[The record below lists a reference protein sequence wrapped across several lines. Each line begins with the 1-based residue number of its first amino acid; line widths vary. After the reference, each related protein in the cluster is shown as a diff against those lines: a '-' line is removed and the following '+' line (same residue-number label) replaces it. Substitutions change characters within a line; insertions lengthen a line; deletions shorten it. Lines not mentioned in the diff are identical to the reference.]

1 MRVVNATQLLG
12 GRNLIHEG
20 NAVIFKGI
28 LMYLSLPSPPPP
40 VHFSF
45 HRWKTFFHP
54 FLPRASS
61 AIKHAA
67 RPPCNYTI
75 ILS

>member
-1 MRVVNATQLLG
+1 MRVVNATQLLE

-28 LMYLSLPSPPPP
+28 LMYPRFTS
-40 VHFSF
+40 VFTDGKH
-45 HRWKTFFHP
+45 FFHP
-54 FLPRASS
+54 FLSRVSS
-61 AIKHAA
+61 VIKHAA

>member
-28 LMYLSLPSPPPP
+28 LMYLSPPSPPSPPPGSLQ
-40 VHFSF
+40 FSPMENIF
-45 HRWKTFFHP
+45 PSFS
-54 FLPRASS
+54 ASR
-61 AIKHAA
+61 KQ
-67 RPPCNYTI
+67 RN
-75 ILS
+75 

>member
-28 LMYLSLPSPPPP
+28 LMYLSLPPPSGSLQFSPMENIFPS
-40 VHFSF
+40 FS
-45 HRWKTFFHP
+45 
-54 FLPRASS
+54 ASR
-61 AIKHAA
+61 KQ
-67 RPPCNYTI
+67 RN
-75 ILS
+75 

>member
-1 MRVVNATQLLG
+1 MRVVNATQLLE

-20 NAVIFKGI
+20 IFKGI
-28 LMYLSLPSPPPP
+28 LMYPRFTS
-40 VHFSF
+40 VFTDEKH
-45 HRWKTFFHP
+45 FFHP
-54 FLPRASS
+54 FLSRVTSV
-61 AIKHAA
+61 IKHAA

>member
-28 LMYLSLPSPPPP
+28 LMYLSLPSPPPSGSLQ
-40 VHFSF
+40 FSPMENIF
-45 HRWKTFFHP
+45 PSFS
-54 FLPRASS
+54 ASR
-61 AIKHAA
+61 KQ
-67 RPPCNYTI
+67 RN
-75 ILS
+75 

>member
-28 LMYLSLPSPPPP
+28 LMYLSLPSPPSGSLQ
-40 VHFSF
+40 FSPMENIF
-45 HRWKTFFHP
+45 PSFS
-54 FLPRASS
+54 ASR
-61 AIKHAA
+61 KQ
-67 RPPCNYTI
+67 RN
-75 ILS
+75 